1 MLYLRDN
8 NNLLKKY
15 YIMKKLFFIFSLVCV
30 LGCKDQKTN
39 TPKTNEEPQK
49 TETTQPIKSNKV
61 IYASASDD
69 DQMAANIKNFLT
81 LDYLKNDLSLMTE
94 NDRKF
99 QFYKVDINGDKK
111 DEYFVN
117 LMSPYFCGT
126 GGCTVVLLDHESN
139 VINRFTV
146 METPIY
152 LENNKTNKWKN
163 ILVFSKGKLKVL
175 EYKNGKYPSNPSVVS
190 DAPYDAPSGHA
201 IVMFDENFAKP
212 KTYTF

>member
-1 MLYLRDN
+1 
-8 NNLLKKY
+8 
-15 YIMKKLFFIFSLVCV
+15 MKKLIFIFSLIC
-30 LGCKDQKTN
+30 LIGCKEQNKTAQ
-39 TPKTNEEPQK
+39 TPDTPETPEPKKEVQVDK
-49 TETTQPIKSNKV
+49 NNYVP
-61 IYASASDD
+61 ASDD

-81 LDYLKNDLSLMTE
+81 QDYLKNELASMTE

-99 QFYKVDINGDKK
+99 QFYKVDINGDNK

-117 LMSPYFCGT
+117 FMSSYFCGS
-126 GGCTVVLLDHESN
+126 GGCTVLLLDHESN

-152 LENNKTNKWKN
+152 IEKSKTNGWKD

-175 EYKNGKYPSNPSVVS
+175 KYNNGKYPSNPSVVS
-190 DAPYDAPSGHA
+190 NASFDAPSGNA
-201 IVMFDENFAKP
+201 IIMFDDNFAKA